1 MIEYLGY
8 FAGSLTV
15 FSFLPQVYRSWQ
27 TRRTGDLSMSMFAL
41 LITAS
46 SLWMIYG
53 ALNRDWPVILTNG
66 GMVAL
71 NLALAVA
78 KVRFSEGDACV
89 APRSVE
95 EPERLEHG
103 RDLRARLR

>member
-15 FSFLPQVYRSWQ
+15 FAFLPQVYRSWQ
-27 TRRTGDLSMSMFAL
+27 TRSTADLSMGMFAL

-46 SLWMIYG
+46 SLWMLYG
-53 ALNRDWPVILTNG
+53 ALHRDWPVVITNA

-71 NLALAVA
+71 NGALAVA
-78 KVRFSEGDACV
+78 KVRFGK
-89 APRSVE
+89 
-95 EPERLEHG
+95 G
-103 RDLRARLR
+103 

>member
-8 FAGSLTV
+8 FAGTLTV
-15 FSFLPQVYRSWQ
+15 FSLLPQVYRSWQ

-46 SLWMIYG
+46 SLWMLYG
-53 ALNRDWPVILTNG
+53 VLNRDWPVVLTNG

-71 NLALAVA
+71 NVALAVA
-78 KVRFSEGDACV
+78 KVRFSGGE
-89 APRSVE
+89 
-95 EPERLEHG
+95 
-103 RDLRARLR
+103 

>member
-8 FAGSLTV
+8 AAGSLTV
-15 FSFLPQVYRSWQ
+15 VSFLPQVYRSWQ
-27 TRRTGDLSMSMFAL
+27 TKRTGDLSMSMFAL

-53 ALNRDWPVILTNG
+53 ALNRDWPVVITNG

-71 NLALAVA
+71 NAALAVA
-78 KVRFSEGDACV
+78 KARFSE
-89 APRSVE
+89 E
-95 EPERLEHG
+95 EPL
-103 RDLRARLR
+103 